1 MGVIHCKE
9 CEKKGKR
16 CGGGHVYVVQL
27 NTSEM
32 RKKYPGDFKG
42 YLYVGKT
49 GKTVHERW
57 LDNYRREGDDENPVD
72 VDEARESFDD
82 PGWKRP
88 GPSGKLI
95 RQYYWRHRPEKYVG
109 WNPIPRESGR
119 RRDVVLD
126 EKERRMKA
134 RLEKKGWW
142 VKGPKVD

>member
-1 MGVIHCKE
+1 M
-9 CEKKGKR
+9 KR
-16 CGGGHVYVVQL
+16 ARNPIRDHFLPRARYSKAVSCG
-27 NTSEM
+27 
-32 RKKYPGDFKG
+32 
-42 YLYVGKT
+42 
-49 GKTVHERW
+49 
-57 LDNYRREGDDENPVD
+57 